1 MKKTMALIYFWLLCF
16 AAFSQGNSTSPD
28 RPSYFALSVGPSIPL
43 QDFKSTNGKNANAGF
58 AKNGRKKDILWGK
71 ELNNTHWG
79 VTGLLRIH
87 KNPIDEG
94 ELALIAKTPYPSF
107 DYSISAKE
115 WNVYTLMAGAYYRI
129 PVSRKLTVMP
139 KAMVGLAFIYSP
151 EIFAVPYN
159 NSVHVASSYRES
171 SHNLTT
177 SYLFGIGMKN
187 NLFHRIV
194 LISNVDILSAFPTF
208 SDVKTIHG
216 NGTTIFSTKSP
227 TILSFNY
234 GMGIGFKF

>member
-1 MKKTMALIYFWLLCF
+1 MALIYFWLLCF
-16 AAFSQGNSTSPD
+16 AAFSQGNSISPD

-43 QDFKSTNGKNANAGF
+43 QDFRSTDGKNANAGF

-71 ELNNTHWG
+71 ELKNTHWG

-94 ELALIAKTPYPSF
+94 ELALIAKTVYPSF

-208 SDVKTIHG
+208 SDVKTIYG
-216 NGTTIFSTKSP
+216 NGTTIFRTKSP

>member
-1 MKKTMALIYFWLLCF
+1 MKKTIALLYFWLLYF
-16 AAFSQGNSTSPD
+16 AAFSQENLTSTD
-28 RPSYFALSVGPSIPL
+28 GPSYFALSVGPSIPL
-43 QDFKSTNGKNANAGF
+43 QDFKSTDGKNANAGF

-71 ELNNTHWG
+71 ELNNAHWG

-94 ELALIAKTPYPSF
+94 ELALMAKTVYPSF

-115 WNVYTLMAGAYYRI
+115 WNVYTLMAGTYYRI

-139 KAMVGLAFIYSP
+139 KAMVGLAYIYSP

-159 NSVHVASSYRES
+159 NSVHVASSYMES
-171 SHNLTT
+171 SHTLTT
-177 SYLFGIGMKN
+177 SYLIGIGLKS
-187 NLFHRIV
+187 NLFHRMV
-194 LISNVDILSAFPTF
+194 LISNVDILGAFPTF
-208 SDVKTIHG
+208 NDVKTTYG

-234 GMGIGFKF
+234 GMGIGYKF

>member
-1 MKKTMALIYFWLLCF
+1 MKKTVALLYFWLLCF
-16 AAFSQGNSTSPD
+16 AAFSQENSTSPD
-28 RPSYFALSVGPSIPL
+28 RTSYFALSVGPSIPL
-43 QDFKSTNGKNANAGF
+43 QDFKSTDGKNANAGF

-71 ELNNTHWG
+71 EFNNAHWG
-79 VTGLLRIH
+79 ITGLLRIH

-94 ELALIAKTPYPSF
+94 ELALIAKTVYPSF

-115 WNVYTLMAGAYYRI
+115 LNVYTLMAGAYYRI

-216 NGTTIFSTKSP
+216 NGTTIFRTKSP
-227 TILSFNY
+227 TILTFNY
-234 GMGIGFKF
+234 GMGIGYKF